1 MSGTRL
7 GIYIYFIARL
17 GNRPDSHQY
26 QKPAPVRAF
35 VPIVGKY
42 VSNTLN
48 VAAAT
53 KAIRTIS
60 SNFKLCFGMA
70 YAAIDTIKPSTKY
83 LMTRFNN
90 SLKFNII
97 FYKYKNNITIKIYKG
112 FIYSIIM
119 NVDLLDEDRP
129 IAEQKFVCLSFVSP
143 EHLIKKKELFYF
155 ERFVQQYDIVK
166 SMSKF
171 IEFINFVS
179 YKYNIPI
186 EELNKEYDSFVDT
199 FKDKLKVDVSDD
211 YKNFIDK
218 QEDVL
223 EKEFLKE
230 NAFQTSVRGLKVR
243 GVFSTQEEA
252 EQRSKMLRETDPNH
266 DVYVGPVGIWLPY
279 HPEAYKT
286 GNVQYLEKEL
296 NDLMHEKKINEDKA
310 KQNFEAR
317 VKESKI
323 NAIEEN
329 MKKAKET
336 NNKLTQSINEKGE
349 LVSIH
354 APNDQDAVLG
364 VNASLE
370 DIRKELF

>member
-1 MSGTRL
+1 
-7 GIYIYFIARL
+7 
-17 GNRPDSHQY
+17 
-26 QKPAPVRAF
+26 
-35 VPIVGKY
+35 
-42 VSNTLN
+42 
-48 VAAAT
+48 
-53 KAIRTIS
+53 
-60 SNFKLCFGMA
+60 
-70 YAAIDTIKPSTKY
+70 
-83 LMTRFNN
+83 
-90 SLKFNII
+90 
-97 FYKYKNNITIKIYKG
+97 
-112 FIYSIIM
+112 M

-286 GNVQYLEKEL
+286 GNVKYLEKEL